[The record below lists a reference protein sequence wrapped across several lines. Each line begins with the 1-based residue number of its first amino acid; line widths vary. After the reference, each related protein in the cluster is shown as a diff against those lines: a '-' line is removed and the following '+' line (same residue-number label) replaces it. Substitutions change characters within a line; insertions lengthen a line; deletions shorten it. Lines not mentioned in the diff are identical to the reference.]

1 MKAAKMKDRRGGN
14 VSREIVNFLGE
25 VERRF
30 LSDTK
35 NKQINGFSLTDNF
48 FQKQPASQMCQ
59 KMRPKIAKIA
69 KISIRQKI
77 GPTHKTR
84 AKSMVFRWQT
94 SFLKW
99 PASQRCQNNAAKI
112 AQIAKISIRQ
122 KIGPTQKTLAK
133 SMVFR

>member
-48 FQKQPASQMCQ
+48 FKNSLQAKCVK

-69 KISIRQKI
+69 KLSIRQKI

-84 AKSMVFRWQT
+84 AKSMGFRWQAI
-94 SFLKW
+94 F
-99 PASQRCQNNAAKI
+99 
-112 AQIAKISIRQ
+112 
-122 KIGPTQKTLAK
+122 
-133 SMVFR
+133 